1 MAAPGLPLLV
11 FEEPFRGFL
20 SALALGPAGAVT
32 AFRLLQHRPPRGQG
46 QPQARAQPQAQARAQ
61 PQAQPQ
67 ARAQPRAQPQPQP
80 QAQPQAQPQ
89 PQHQAQVRA
98 QPQAQAQARAQPGA
112 EQPLRWRRFVDT
124 LCRPEPSLEG
134 GRQQLTLKPLLYLLP
149 VVVRR
154 NLLSFLHLAH
164 NMVPKDCLQR
174 LIVQFKQSP
183 DADLWTRALMGVLEQ
198 DLEDGLCHFSSVPL
212 SDQSQQQLK
221 SLCQNIAG
229 FSQAQE
235 QPERKL
241 GWDMGQQHRNTG
253 NEFPEDNTNCRTT
266 LILSSKKRKNSACE
280 RDALEDDEQNI
291 AKKMKVTRDP
301 ANLNDDE
308 NRDLTSVT
316 EQAEKINLKGNK
328 EKSDTAEVEPST
340 LPNPEVTLDLPEFI
354 KASVPRLREIFEAD
368 SDQSEAPQELNILNE
383 CDPIQL
389 EKMCSLL
396 CLSDFPEQLLPQVCS
411 RLLSMASD
419 LSYSNAAVLAR
430 NLFLTRILSL
440 TEPAS
445 RFLTTAIT
453 SFCRTYT
460 RPCCTAV
467 IGPVLQTPHAG
478 NVQMELICRLA
489 QDSLE
494 PEHLTLIFGQIL
506 LSSWSEE
513 TLSVV
518 HSLLEGKVEVTSEL
532 FDQFVHKLSQQAG
545 RFSQSMKYAR
555 MVLAVLTKYQI
566 HITETHKNTLSCA
579 LTLHDTFLKK
589 SIQAALKRIIT

>member
-1 MAAPGLPLLV
+1 MYCDINCFTISSLLTV
-11 FEEPFRGFL
+11 TLITML
-20 SALALGPAGAVT
+20 S
-32 AFRLLQHRPPRGQG
+32 FSPR
-46 QPQARAQPQAQARAQ
+46 
-61 PQAQPQ
+61 
-67 ARAQPRAQPQPQP
+67 
-80 QAQPQAQPQ
+80 
-89 PQHQAQVRA
+89 
-98 QPQAQAQARAQPGA
+98 
-112 EQPLRWRRFVDT
+112 
-124 LCRPEPSLEG
+124 
-134 GRQQLTLKPLLYLLP
+134 KPLLYLLP

-328 EKSDTAEVEPST
+328 EKSDTAE
-340 LPNPEVTLDLPEFI
+340 
-354 KASVPRLREIFEAD
+354 
-368 SDQSEAPQELNILNE
+368 SEAPQELNILNE

-494 PEHLTLIFGQIL
+494 PEHLTLIFGCL
-506 LSSWSEE
+506 CCLNVSWGFF
-513 TLSVV
+513 LQ
-518 HSLLEGKVEVTSEL
+518 VEVTSEL

-566 HITETHKNTLSCA
+566 HVKTHKNTLSCA